1 MMPRSAYEF
10 YHECERMPE
19 SARLLKFTGSKSSQ
33 FTFESRGDGSH
44 HTTTL
49 YGFEFCPYCGK
60 RLAERGE

>member
-1 MMPRSAYEF
+1 MPRSEYEF

-19 SARLLKFTGSKSSQ
+19 GASLIKFTWSKSSL
-33 FTFESRGDGSH
+33 FTFESRGDGNS

-60 RLAERGE
+60 RLAERGEQ